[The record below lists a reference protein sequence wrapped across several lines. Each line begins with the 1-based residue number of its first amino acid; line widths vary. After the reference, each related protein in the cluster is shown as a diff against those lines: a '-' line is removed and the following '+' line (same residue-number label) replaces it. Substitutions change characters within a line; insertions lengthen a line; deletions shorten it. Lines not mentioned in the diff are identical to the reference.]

1 MKLRA
6 LALVI
11 GAVAVSTTAFATSQ
25 FKNQEDKLSY
35 AFGLQ
40 MGENVKAQ
48 SLSITPDAFSD
59 GFKVGMGEGKPLMTK
74 EEARQVI
81 VAYQKE
87 QMKKQEVALKKTADE
102 NKKVGDTFLAQ
113 NKQASGVV
121 AKNGIQ
127 YEVIKPG
134 KGEKPLVTDKV
145 TVNYE
150 GCLVKNLSK
159 NWKDEIKKSAGKWCS
174 SPFDSSY
181 ARKEPATFPVNGV
194 IKGWQEAL
202 PLMRTGGIW
211 EVVVPAK
218 LAYGEQ
224 GIPGSPIGPNET
236 LVFKVDLMKI
246 AKEDAKKEA
255 TKKVG

>member
-11 GAVAVSTTAFATSQ
+11 GTVAVSTTAFAASQ

-40 MGENVKAQ
+40 MGQNVKAQ
-48 SLSITPDAFSD
+48 SLKITPDAFSD
-59 GFKVGMGEGKPLMTK
+59 GFKAGMGEGKALMTK
-74 EEARQVI
+74 DEARQVI
-81 VAYQKE
+81 IAYQKE
-87 QMKKQEVALKKTADE
+87 QMKKQEAALKATAE
-102 NKKVGDTFLAQ
+102 ANKKSGDDFLAK
-113 NKQASGVV
+113 NKTVKGVV

-127 YEVIKPG
+127 YDVIKPG

-150 GCLVKNLSK
+150 GCLVKNLSE
-159 NWKDEIKKSAGKWCS
+159 NWKQEIKKPEGKWCS

-202 PLMRTGGIW
+202 PLMRTGAIW

-236 LVFKVDLMKI
+236 LIFKVDLMKI
-246 AKEDAKKEA
+246 AKEDAKKETA
-255 TKKVG
+255 KKAG